1 MDTNTPATAQIINSL
16 FRQAKQLHTIATSIF
31 VESQKQRPSKKDLAK
46 YSYNALMISNALADI
61 AEMVAGLDTQ
71 QATQDTGHRAMN
83 QHKDTTPKLTT
94 PQGANKPPIK
104 RVIHGLLDC
113 LLIAGMILFV
123 LILATYC
130 QPAHALPIGV
140 TSYV

>member
-71 QATQDTGHRAMN
+71 QATQDTE
-83 QHKDTTPKLTT
+83 Q
-94 PQGANKPPIK
+94 
-104 RVIHGLLDC
+104 
-113 LLIAGMILFV
+113 
-123 LILATYC
+123 
-130 QPAHALPIGV
+130 
-140 TSYV
+140 